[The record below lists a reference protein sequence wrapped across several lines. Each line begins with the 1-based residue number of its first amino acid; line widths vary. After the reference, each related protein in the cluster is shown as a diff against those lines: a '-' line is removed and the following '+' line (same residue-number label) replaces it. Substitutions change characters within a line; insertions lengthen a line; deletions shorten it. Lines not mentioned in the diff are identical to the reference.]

1 MADHS
6 GSLRICS
13 QHLRSNPDSR
23 DSPTG
28 SVRPFRAIGVPIP
41 SLEYYGRR
49 RVGSLLALA
58 RVVLFVPE
66 LARVARCKATSVFA
80 AAFVFLSDILF
91 PFCALD
97 SGGRFG
103 TAKAGFGVWGV
114 SAISSPN
121 RAATSLSS
129 STLAVPDAAVFSGG
143 ACPALASNSFSSTL
157 RSTKRS

>member
-6 GSLRICS
+6 GSLPICS

-23 DSPTG
+23 DSSTG

-41 SLEYYGRR
+41 LLEYYGRR

-80 AAFVFLSDILF
+80 AFVFLSDILF

-103 TAKAGFGVWGV
+103 TATAGFGAWGV

-121 RAATSLSS
+121 RPATSLSS

-143 ACPALASNSFSSTL
+143 GCPALASNSFSSTL